1 MRGDYIMKTLDK
13 NSTLLLDLR
22 LSMEIAKSD
31 QLSKA
36 YDSDVSWEY
45 YEGWHDAIEELRK
58 QVLKI
63 KGDQN
68 D

>member
-1 MRGDYIMKTLDK
+1 MKTLDK
-13 NSTLLLDLR
+13 TFTLLDLM
-22 LSMEIAKSD
+22 LSMRKKKAD
-31 QLSKA
+31 QLHKA

>member
-1 MRGDYIMKTLDK
+1 MKNLDK
-13 NSTLLLDLR
+13 KTCFMLLQYMKLKK
-22 LSMEIAKSD
+22 AD
-31 QLSKA
+31 QLHKA

-63 KGDQN
+63 KGDQI

>member
-1 MRGDYIMKTLDK
+1 MLLQYMKLK
-13 NSTLLLDLR
+13 K
-22 LSMEIAKSD
+22 AD
-31 QLSKA
+31 QLHKA

>member
-1 MRGDYIMKTLDK
+1 MKTLDK

-45 YEGWHDAIEELRK
+45 YEGWHDAIEELQK
-58 QVLKI
+58 QI
-63 KGDQN
+63 KDMEGDQN